1 MRNLLPPQGQ
11 GLLRFLL
18 RRAQGCDKCEGPGQ
32 QHHGSGNQ
40 EPDWEERQCHEGH
53 LRIEVGIIQ
62 RIHVGHQAAPHL
74 AEASPGGQ
82 RAPQSGELGRG
93 CSRHTAD
100 QG

>member
-1 MRNLLPPQGQ
+1 MLNLLPPQGQ

-40 EPDWEERQCHEGH
+40 EADREERQCHEGH
-53 LRIEVGIIQ
+53 LRTEGGVIQ
-62 RIHVGHQAAPHL
+62 RIYVGHQAAPHP
-74 AEASPGGQ
+74 AEVSPGGQ
-82 RAPQSGELGRG
+82 HAPQSGELGRG
-93 CSRHTAD
+93 YSWHTAD